1 MSEPPEL
8 IVEELTAGPEHGRL
22 RLDKFLSLAFQDY
35 SRSFLQRAIREGRVT
50 VRGRTVKPSALVK
63 AGDAI
68 RIAIPVLVED
78 HLDPEPIPLAILY
91 EDEHFL
97 AVNKPP
103 DLVVHP
109 SHGHARG
116 TLANALLYHCR
127 ERVSD
132 LNGPLRPGI
141 VHRLDRDTSGVIL
154 CAKTNA
160 AHAALAAQFKDRR
173 VRKEYVAVVR
183 GAMEHDSGEI
193 SFPIGRDPRLRERMR
208 VRLDPARDSAGKPGP
223 IGARAAVSR
232 FFVEER
238 FQRFTLLRVEPLTGR
253 THQIRV
259 HLSAV
264 RHPVVAD
271 ALYGGGEAL
280 YPSEVLEKGKP
291 AEGTAPRSGARSG
304 AEETPL
310 IARQA
315 LHARS
320 IRFSHPATGAAMTLT
335 AEPPEDILALIAAL
349 KSARSG

>member
-1 MSEPPEL
+1 MSEPSNL
-8 IVEELTAGPEHGRL
+8 IVEELTAGPEHEGL

-50 VRGRTVKPSALVK
+50 VSGRTVKPRCLMK
-63 AGDAI
+63 PGDAV
-68 RIAIPVLVED
+68 RIAIPILVED
-78 HLDPEPIPLAILY
+78 HLEPEPIPLVILY

-116 TLANALLYHCR
+116 TLVNALLYHCR
-127 ERVSD
+127 QHVSD

-173 VRKEYVAVVR
+173 IHKEYLAVVR

-193 SFPIGRDPRLRERMR
+193 TFPIGRDPRLRQKMR
-208 VRLDPARDSAGKPGP
+208 VRLDPAADSAGKPGAGKTRP
-223 IGARAAVSR
+223 AVSR
-232 FFVEER
+232 FFVEQRFER
-238 FQRFTLLRVEPLTGR
+238 FTQVRVEPLTGR

-280 YPSEVLEKGKP
+280 YPSEIRGKRMP
-291 AEGTAPRSGARSG
+291 AEEIA
-304 AEETPL
+304 ETPL

-320 IRFSHPATGAAMTLT
+320 IHFSHPATGAAMTLT
-335 AEPPEDILALIAAL
+335 AEPPADILALIAAL
-349 KSARSG
+349 KRNEEA

>member
-1 MSEPPEL
+1 MSEPSEV
-8 IVEELTAGPEHGRL
+8 IVEELTAGPEHEGL
-22 RLDKFLSLAFQDY
+22 RLDKFLSLVFQDY
-35 SRSFLQRAIREGRVT
+35 SRSFLQRAIREGRAT
-50 VRGRTVKPSALVK
+50 VRGQTVKPSRLIK
-63 AGDAI
+63 SGDAV
-68 RIAIPVLVED
+68 RIAIPILVED
-78 HLDPEPIPLAILY
+78 HLEPEPIPLAVLY

-116 TLANALLYHCR
+116 TLVNALLYHCR
-127 ERVSD
+127 QHVSD

-173 VRKEYVAVVR
+173 VRKEYLAVVR
-183 GAMEHDSGEI
+183 GRMEHDSGEI
-193 SFPIGRDPRLRERMR
+193 SFPIGRDPRLRQKMR
-208 VRLDPARDSAGKPGP
+208 VCLDQGATRARP
-223 IGARAAVSR
+223 AVSR

-238 FQRFTLLRVEPLTGR
+238 FERFTLVRVEPLTGR

-271 ALYGGGEAL
+271 ALYGGGESL
-280 YPSEVLEKGKP
+280 YRSEIPGRGKP
-291 AEGTAPRSGARSG
+291 AGDTAEP
-304 AEETPL
+304 PL

-320 IRFSHPATGAAMTLT
+320 IRFSHPSTGAAMTLT
-335 AEPPEDILALIAAL
+335 AEPPADILSLIAAL
-349 KSARSG
+349 RETARAE

>member
-1 MSEPPEL
+1 MSEPSEE
-8 IVEELTAGPEHGRL
+8 IVEELTAGPEHEGL

-35 SRSFLQRAIREGRVT
+35 SRSFLQRAIREGRAT
-50 VRGRTVKPSALVK
+50 MRGRTAKPSRLMK
-63 AGDAI
+63 AGDAV

-78 HLDPEPIPLAILY
+78 HLEPEPIALAILY
-91 EDEHFL
+91 EDAHFL

-116 TLANALLYHCR
+116 TLANALLFHCR
-127 ERVSD
+127 QRLSD
-132 LNGPLRPGI
+132 VNGPLRPGI

-173 VRKEYVAVVR
+173 VRKEYLAVVR
-183 GAMEHDSGEI
+183 GRMEHDSGEI
-193 SFPIGRDPRLRERMR
+193 SFPIGRDPRLRQKMR
-208 VRLDPARDSAGKPGP
+208 VRLEREASGTRP
-223 IGARAAVSR
+223 AVSR
-232 FFVEER
+232 YFAEER
-238 FQRFTLLRVEPLTGR
+238 FERFTLVRVEPLTGR

-264 RHPVVAD
+264 RHPVVGD

-280 YPSEVLEKGKP
+280 YPSEILGRGK
-291 AEGTAPRSGARSG
+291 SGGPSG
-304 AEETPL
+304 EPPL

-320 IRFSHPATGAAMTLT
+320 IRFSHPATGAAMSLT
-335 AEPPEDILALIAAL
+335 ADPPEDILALIAAL
-349 KSARSG
+349 KKSANTGRRP

>member
-1 MSEPPEL
+1 MSESPEL
-8 IVEELTAGPEHGRL
+8 IVEELTAGPEHEGL
-22 RLDKFLSLAFQDY
+22 RLDKFLSLSFQDY
-35 SRSFLQRAIREGRVT
+35 SRSFLQRAIREARVT
-50 VRGRTVKPSALVK
+50 VRGRTVKPSCPMK
-63 AGDAI
+63 AGDAV
-68 RIAIPVLVED
+68 RVEIPVLVED
-78 HLDPEPIPLAILY
+78 HLDPEPIPLVILY

-109 SHGHARG
+109 SRGHARG
-116 TLANALLYHCR
+116 TLANALLHHCQQHI
-127 ERVSD
+127 SD

-173 VRKEYVAVVR
+173 VHKEYLAVVR
-183 GAMEHDSGEI
+183 GTMEHDSGEI
-193 SFPIGRDPRLRERMR
+193 SFPIGRDPRLREKMR
-208 VRLDPARDSAGKPGP
+208 VRLDPGARDVRP
-223 IGARAAVSR
+223 AVSR

-238 FQRFTLLRVEPLTGR
+238 FERFTLVRVEPLTGR

-259 HLSAV
+259 HMSAA

-280 YPSEVLEKGKP
+280 YRSEIVGKGKR
-291 AEGTAPRSGARSG
+291 AEGTD
-304 AEETPL
+304 ETPL

-349 KSARSG
+349 RK